1 MRHNTQRRAHLL
13 HTAVSLLA
21 REGAAGLSYRT
32 LDEAAAVP
40 TGTASNYFRTRLDLH
55 TQLAHHIHDRLQ
67 PDQAFLNSV
76 SSLTGPALHTAL
88 LENLVERVRR
98 EREAYLALLELRLLA
113 QRHPDLQAV
122 LLPIIRANLQ
132 MNEQFSGAQALTAD
146 REMFL
151 LGYLALT
158 GLFFEDLTAP
168 GMLPPQASQ
177 DLIRAIVRISELQS
191 PAGPAE

>member
-1 MRHNTQRRAHLL
+1 
-13 HTAVSLLA
+13 
-21 REGAAGLSYRT
+21 
-32 LDEAAAVP
+32 
-40 TGTASNYFRTRLDLH
+40 
-55 TQLAHHIHDRLQ
+55 
-67 PDQAFLNSV
+67 
-76 SSLTGPALHTAL
+76 
-88 LENLVERVRR
+88 
-98 EREAYLALLELRLLA
+98 
-113 QRHPDLQAV
+113 
-122 LLPIIRANLQ
+122 